1 LNGDM
6 SHCGRRR
13 SAVPMLLVRRKP
25 DHITRPDFLNRP
37 APTLRP
43 PNARRDDQRLTEWM
57 RVPGGA
63 STRIERDACAT
74 NTCRFGCLEQRVN
87 PNCPGKIFGRSLSGT
102 LRTRSFYLH
111 LLNVVVSDS
120 HSTLNFSAHCGNSV
134 PACSAIMYLAYQ
146 SGQLASL
153 SPVRFSC
160 SP

>member
-1 LNGDM
+1 M
-6 SHCGRRR
+6 FFTGRE
-13 SAVPMLLVRRKP
+13 P
-25 DHITRPDFLNRP
+25 DHIARPNFLDRS
-37 APTLRP
+37 APTLSP
-43 PNARRDDQRLTEWM
+43 SESRRDEQRLTEWM
-57 RVPGGA
+57 CMPSGA
-63 STRIERDACAT
+63 STRLESDACPA
-74 NTCRFGCLEQRVN
+74 NTRRFGCLEQRVN

-120 HSTLNFSAHCGNSV
+120 PSTLNFSAHCGNSV